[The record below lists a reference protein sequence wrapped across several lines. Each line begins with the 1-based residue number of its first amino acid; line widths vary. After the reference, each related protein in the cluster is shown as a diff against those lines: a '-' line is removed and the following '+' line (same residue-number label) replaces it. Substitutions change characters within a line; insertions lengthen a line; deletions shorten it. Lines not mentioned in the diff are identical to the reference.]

1 MLWKNIL
8 LVALGG
14 SIGSVA
20 RYLVQKY
27 WGANVAGGFPLS
39 TFLINILGC
48 LLIGVFYGLSTRT
61 QFFTH
66 EHRLLL
72 MTGLCGG
79 FTTFSAFTLEG
90 MNLVQQ
96 QRLSVF
102 FLYFALSVILG
113 LAATFAGY
121 WITQKATA
129 QA

>member
-20 RYLVQKY
+20 RYLGHKFISSISQ
-27 WGANVAGGFPLS
+27 GPFPLG
-39 TFLINILGC
+39 TLLVNIIGC
-48 LLIGVFYGLSTRT
+48 LLIGIFYGISIKQNYFT
-61 QFFTH
+61 Q
-66 EHRLLL
+66 EYRLLL

-90 MNLVQQ
+90 MNLIQQ
-96 QRLSVF
+96 QRVIVF
-102 FLYFALSVILG
+102 LLYFALSIIIG

-121 WITQKATA
+121 WISTKI
-129 QA
+129 